1 MTATQQTGA
10 AIKALR
16 VAAGMTL
23 EDVAEAAGISPSYLS
38 RAENDLVTPTANWIQ
53 LVALAIGNHLA
64 SVAA

>member
-23 EDVAEAAGISPSYLS
+23 EDVAEAAGISQSYLS
-38 RAENDLVTPTANWIQ
+38 RAENDLVTPSANWIQ
-53 LVALAIGNHLA
+53 LVAVAIGNRLA
-64 SVAA
+64 AAA